1 MKSTSVRAE
10 GFKGSDPLNSEI
22 SMCRV
27 PRCAGSA
34 EDMRLRADMRRNTLR
49 YCALRVIEK
58 TLQPRQDLY
67 SKLLMI

>member
-1 MKSTSVRAE
+1 
-10 GFKGSDPLNSEI
+10 
-22 SMCRV
+22 MCRV
-27 PRCAGSA
+27 PRCLGSA
-34 EDMRLRADMRRNTLR
+34 EDMRRNTLR